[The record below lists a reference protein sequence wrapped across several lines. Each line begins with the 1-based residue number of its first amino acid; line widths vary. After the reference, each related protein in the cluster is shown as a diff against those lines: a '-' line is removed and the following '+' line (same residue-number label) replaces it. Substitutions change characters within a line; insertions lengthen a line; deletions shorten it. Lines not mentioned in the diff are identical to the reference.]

1 VGLLGDLA
9 NGLMYSLDGLD
20 GKTSQ
25 SVAHS
30 VPTWQA
36 TGGNVVGTDQG
47 HPYNQGGD
55 FTDGWTGYST
65 TVPSG
70 SAAQTAA
77 QTAAQQAAAQQ
88 AAQQASAA
96 RAISTGYDQVLS
108 TLDRLMGDLPNQ
120 QNIANQQVGNL
131 YNAQNQSLNSAYQ
144 SGQAHLGQA
153 QSDLTTQTAKSLRSL
168 AENIRSTFGSYDN
181 QIGAQGGGDSSAT
194 GSNGQ
199 LAFALHKVESQNR
212 SNILSDATGQ
222 QNQLNLKKSDLDS
235 QLADNLNQLNTWKN
249 NQILSIAQQ
258 FQQQKNQLD
267 LQRAGANQQK
277 LASLASYNTS
287 LVNDAINA
295 LAGVEAQ
302 HQQAVSSITQQ
313 LNAPTLN
320 TAPLAAANYQVQA
333 SPTVNIPGLSSGA
346 NQAAPLAIA
355 PAKKLTDQVA

>member
-212 SNILSDATGQ
+212 SNILSD
-222 QNQLNLKKSDLDS
+222 LDS

-320 TAPLAAANYQVQA
+320 TAPLAAANYQGQA